1 MILEPLLYLH
11 AGATLFL
18 TGLVWFV
25 QVVHYPL
32 FLRVGEGHFHT
43 YSQEHQRR
51 TTWVVAPV
59 MLLEI
64 GTAIALTVRQP
75 AGPER
80 LAAWIGLGLLAAIWL
95 STALIQVP
103 LHRRLLASFDP
114 RVVEQLVHGNWFR
127 TFCWTLRAGL
137 ALWMLRPETF
147 S

>member
-1 MILEPLLYLH
+1 MLLEPLLLLH
-11 AGATLFL
+11 AGATLFM
-18 TGLVWFV
+18 TGVIWFV

-32 FLRVGEGHFHT
+32 FLRVGEGHFHA

-59 MLLEI
+59 MLLEM
-64 GTAIALTVRQP
+64 GTAIGLTVRQP

-103 LHRRLLASFDP
+103 LHRRLLASYDS
-114 RVVEQLVHGNWFR
+114 RVVEQLVHSNWFR
-127 TFCWTLRAGL
+127 TVCWTLRAGL